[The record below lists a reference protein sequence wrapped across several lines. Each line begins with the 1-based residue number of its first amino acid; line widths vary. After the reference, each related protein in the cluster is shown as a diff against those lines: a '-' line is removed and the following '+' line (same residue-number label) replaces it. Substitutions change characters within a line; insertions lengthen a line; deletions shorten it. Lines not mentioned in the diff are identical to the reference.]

1 LRVLMRLVA
10 VLAKIEGR
18 VWMITK
24 KTAALGAA
32 ILIVITV
39 FFSSFLTL
47 TISRYIDIYRGDR
60 VIISREQFE
69 LMEYFGRLDEVRK
82 ILERDHLVEPDREAM
97 LTGAIKGMVEAMG
110 DPYTYF
116 FTPSEY
122 RDFVARAQGTY
133 GGIGLWVTVNE
144 DDNMITV
151 VRAFDST
158 PAMKAGIVTGDK
170 IIRVEG
176 QDVDGSSLEKAV
188 GMMRGTP
195 GTSVTV
201 SILRNGTVSDFT
213 LERAVIEIPILEH
226 KMLQDNIGYIWL
238 YQFNEKSAEN
248 FRETI
253 SILSEQGMEA
263 LLLDLRGNP
272 GGLLE
277 QCVQIADILLPE
289 GVVVYSEDRQENRE
303 EYTSDD
309 QHLGLPIVVL
319 VDEFSASASEVL
331 AGAIQD
337 FGAGTLIG
345 NTTFGKAFV
354 QGIRGPFRDG
364 SALKLTTSQYF
375 TPSGRNIQDIG
386 IKPDITVE
394 MTQAAREFLEANPGT
409 DLPVELD
416 AVLQRGIDEILRKL
430 EQ

>member
-1 LRVLMRLVA
+1 MLS
-10 VLAKIEGR
+10 
-18 VWMITK
+18 K

-32 ILIVITV
+32 VIIVITA

-47 TISRYIDIYRGDR
+47 SVSRYIEVERGDR
-60 VIISREQFE
+60 VIITRDQFE
-69 LMEYFGRLDEVRK
+69 LIQDYRRLDEVRK
-82 ILERDHLVEPDREAM
+82 VLEADHLIAPDREAM
-97 LTGAIKGMVEAMG
+97 LTGAIKGMVEALG

-116 FTPSEY
+116 FTPQEY

-151 VRAFDST
+151 VRAFDSS
-158 PAMKAGIVTGDK
+158 PAMKAGITTGDK
-170 IIRVEG
+170 IIRVDG
-176 QDVDGSSLEKAV
+176 QDVDGSRLEKAV

-195 GTSVTV
+195 GTKVTI
-201 SILRNGTVSDFT
+201 SILRDGTVSDFT
-213 LERAVIEIPILEH
+213 MDRAVIEIPILEYE
-226 KMLQDNIGYIWL
+226 MLRDNIGYIWL

-248 FRETI
+248 FEEA
-253 SILSEQGMEA
+253 LSNLKEQGMEG

-277 QCVQIADILLPE
+277 QCVQIADLLLPE
-289 GVVVYSEDRQENRE
+289 GTVVYSEDRSGKKV
-303 EYTSDD
+303 EYPSDE
-309 QHLGLPIVVL
+309 QHMGLPLVVL

-345 NTTFGKAFV
+345 NTTFGKALV
-354 QGIRGPFRDG
+354 QGIRGPFGDG

-375 TPSGRNIQDIG
+375 TPNGRNIQDVG
-386 IKPDITVE
+386 ITPDIKVE
-394 MTQAAREFLEANPGT
+394 MTQVAKDFLEANPGD

-416 AVLQRGIDEILRKL
+416 AVLQRGIEEILRKVG
-430 EQ
+430 Q

>member
-1 LRVLMRLVA
+1 
-10 VLAKIEGR
+10 
-18 VWMITK
+18 MISK

-32 ILIVITV
+32 VLIVVTV

-47 TISRYIDIYRGDR
+47 TVSRYIEISRGDR

-69 LMEYFGRLDEVRK
+69 LIEDYRRLDEVRK
-82 ILERDHLVEPDREAM
+82 VLERDHLFKPDREAM
-97 LTGAIKGMVEAMG
+97 LTGAIKGMTEALG

-116 FTPSEY
+116 FTPQEY

-151 VRAFDST
+151 VRAFDTS
-158 PAMKAGIVTGDK
+158 PAMKAGITTGDK

-176 QDVDGSSLEKAV
+176 QDVDGSRLEKAV
-188 GMMRGTP
+188 GMMRGIP
-195 GTSVTV
+195 GTNVTV
-201 SILRNGTVSDFT
+201 SILRGGTVSDFT
-213 LERAVIEIPILEH
+213 LERAIIEIPILEH
-226 KMLQDNIGYIWL
+226 EMLRDNIGYIWL

-248 FRETI
+248 FKEAI
-253 SILSEQGMEA
+253 SSLKKQGMEG

-277 QCVQIADILLPE
+277 QCVQIADLLLPE
-289 GVVVYSEDRQENRE
+289 GIVVYSEDRHGKREN
-303 EYTSDD
+303 YPSDE

-337 FGAGTLIG
+337 FGAGTLVG
-345 NTTFGKAFV
+345 NTTFGKALV
-354 QGIRGPFRDG
+354 QGIRGPFEDG
-364 SALKLTTSQYF
+364 SAIKLTTSQYF
-375 TPSGRNIQDIG
+375 TPNGRNIQDVG
-386 IKPDITVE
+386 IVPDIQIE
-394 MTQAAREFLEANPGT
+394 MTQVAREFLEANPGD
-409 DLPVELD
+409 DLPRELD
-416 AVLQRGIDEILRKL
+416 AVLQRGMDEILRKL